1 MTARPQLPNPIDS
14 VALASLNTPDGWL
27 AYPLGDDV
35 IEGNPDTRMK
45 LLRTVGVKTPYKAVA
60 FFTSQPSKFD
70 WRFDNDE
77 AFVLIEGRIA
87 ITMDTGERFEMSAG
101 DAVSIPAGHT
111 GVCEVF
117 EFSRKFTVVT
127 SGTAD

>member
-1 MTARPQLPNPIDS
+1 MTARPQLPAPIDS
-14 VALASLNTPDGWL
+14 VALASLNTADGWL

-35 IEGNPDTRMK
+35 IEGNPDTKMK
-45 LLRTVGVKTPYKAVA
+45 LLRTVGVKTPHKSVA
-60 FFTSQPSKFD
+60 FFTSQPAKFH

-77 AFVLIEGRIA
+77 AFVLIEGHIA
-87 ITMDTGERFEMSAG
+87 ITMDTGERFEMRSG
-101 DAVSIPAGHT
+101 DGVSIPAGHT

-117 EFSRKFTVVT
+117 VFSRKFTVVT

>member
-14 VALASLNTPDGWL
+14 VAQASLNTADGWL

-35 IEGNPDTRMK
+35 IQGNPDTQMK

-60 FFTSQPSKFD
+60 FFTSQPGKFH

-77 AFVLIEGRIA
+77 AFVLIEGHIV
-87 ITMDTGERFEMSAG
+87 ITMDTGERLEMRAG
-101 DAVSIPAGHT
+101 DGVSLPAGHT
-111 GVCEVF
+111 GVCEVLQ
-117 EFSRKFTVVT
+117 FSRKFTVVT
-127 SGTAD
+127 SGIAD

>member
-14 VALASLNTPDGWL
+14 VALASLNTADGWL
-27 AYPLGDDV
+27 TYPLGDDV
-35 IEGNPDTRMK
+35 IEGNPDTQMK

-60 FFTSQPSKFD
+60 FFTSQPGKFH

-77 AFVLIEGRIA
+77 AFVLIEGHIA
-87 ITMDTGERFEMSAG
+87 ITMDTGERFEMRAG
-101 DAVSIPAGHT
+101 DGVSLPAGHT
-111 GVCEVF
+111 GVCEVL

-127 SGTAD
+127 SGIAD

>member
-1 MTARPQLPNPIDS
+1 MTARPQQPNPIDS
-14 VALASLNTPDGWL
+14 VALASLNSLDGWL
-27 AYPLGDDV
+27 SYPLGDDV
-35 IEGNPDTRMK
+35 IEGNPNTQMK

-77 AFVLIEGRIA
+77 AFVLIEGHIA
-87 ITMDTGERFEMSAG
+87 ITMDTGERFEMRAG
-101 DAVSIPAGHT
+101 DGVSIPAGHT

-127 SGTAD
+127 SGQAE